1 MSLDLKHE
9 WILKQTSFVSFYPFD
24 MSCLLLSR
32 THCTRNKK
40 PFVLE
45 KRKKTLKE
53 AGSLWLSQGVI
64 HHIYQDIQKGPVLTL
79 IFNGILTW
87 TCRLIYDT
95 SSQDRVNNTNISFTL
110 FLYVYTYTQT
120 FGVTTPAT
128 HMKIVIFL
136 QKTESR
142 VENYWW

>member
-53 AGSLWLSQGVI
+53 AGSLWLSQGAI

-87 TCRLIYDT
+87 TCRLIYDS
-95 SSQDRVNNTNISFTL
+95 SSQARVNNTNIFIL
-110 FLYVYTYTQT
+110 FIINSLYVCTEIHDTFFRCDNILYTYIRSTY
-120 FGVTTPAT
+120 F
-128 HMKIVIFL
+128 
-136 QKTESR
+136 S
-142 VENYWW
+142 